1 MAGDTRNRIKNL
13 RTGKRSH
20 TSVNLGMGDNMVRVA
35 VVLLPSD
42 TILDINEKVEER
54 YQDVVVDGVVVK
66 NPKKNEVTRNQYY
79 NKLVCFHCMRDPE
92 NLEEKVFESEDE
104 VGQLLDNDDIGR
116 VCEKYNELL
125 VNNSNKLET
134 MSEEDFEDLKKY
146 LEVTPLKDLSTVS
159 LVHLKYFH
167 KTIVSEK

>member
-79 NKLVCFHCMRDPE
+79 N
-92 NLEEKVFESEDE
+92 
-104 VGQLLDNDDIGR
+104 I
-116 VCEKYNELL
+116 
-125 VNNSNKLET
+125 
-134 MSEEDFEDLKKY
+134 
-146 LEVTPLKDLSTVS
+146 
-159 LVHLKYFH
+159 
-167 KTIVSEK
+167 